1 VSDADQKRHF
11 HDADD
16 GCPTLV
22 STTVPVFSA
31 HNIALP
37 GGEQTCPA
45 YGLIAESGVCRAA
58 LRTLQLVLPPD
69 RVSSTSVVDL
79 GCLEG
84 GYAVAFAQAGYEVTG
99 IEVRELNLER
109 CRYVQERLAL
119 SNLRFVQDDVRNL
132 GVYGPFDA
140 VFCCGLFY
148 HLDRPREF
156 LELLG
161 RCTRRVL
168 ILQTHFAEQAIPTGH
183 AAALSEM
190 TKNEGLA
197 GRWYKE
203 FDEGTSHDAMSES
216 LWSSWGN
223 HRSFWIEKRHLL
235 QAMRDVGFDCVFEQF
250 DFVDDLVNDSYW
262 SSQGRSTFVGVKL

>member
-1 VSDADQKRHF
+1 M
-11 HDADD
+11 
-16 GCPTLV
+16 
-22 STTVPVFSA
+22 STAAPVFSA

-45 YGLIAESGVCRAA
+45 HGLIAESGVCQAA
-58 LRTLQLVLPPD
+58 LRTLRLVIPSGA
-69 RVSSTSVVDL
+69 VSATSLVDL

-84 GYAVAFAQAGYEVTG
+84 GYAVAFAQAGYDVTG
-99 IEVRELNLER
+99 LEVRELNLER

-119 SNLRFVQDDVRNL
+119 PNLRFVQDDVRNL
-132 GVYGPFDA
+132 AHHGPFDV

-161 RCTRRVL
+161 QCTRRVL
-168 ILQTHFAEQAIPTGH
+168 ILQTHFAESAVPPDH

-190 TKNEGLA
+190 TSNEGLA

-203 FDEGTSHDAMSES
+203 FDDETSDQAMHES

-223 HRSFWIEKRHLL
+223 HRSFWVEKHHLL
-235 QAMRDVGFDCVFEQF
+235 QAVRDVGFDCVFEQF
-250 DFVDDLVNDSYW
+250 DFVDDLVNNTYW